1 MAAGKLP
8 AYGRRLCTVK
18 HCEPRL
24 CGTHL
29 EVLFVVLRDE
39 GRRHLLKAVPK
50 HFRSRMRLAL
60 DSRLPWALVLALQ
73 QIAQMQ
79 DHYPVR
85 CLFFGSCC
93 YLVIDQRGARAAR
106 RRGTDAPRAP
116 GVFLVSPYHL
126 GVKASAA
133 VGRPRLNL
141 RHQPSVRL
149 ASDSGDASEQS
160 GWAQPLVQIR
170 APGRRLPCSPAEDIA
185 GAGLP
190 IWIVQIHR
198 RAQLTVTAQ
207 LRPHDTR

>member
-93 YLVIDQRGARAAR
+93 FTLWVINGVPGQR
-106 RRGTDAPRAP
+106 
-116 GVFLVSPYHL
+116 
-126 GVKASAA
+126 
-133 VGRPRLNL
+133 
-141 RHQPSVRL
+141 
-149 ASDSGDASEQS
+149 
-160 GWAQPLVQIR
+160 
-170 APGRRLPCSPAEDIA
+170 A
-185 GAGLP
+185 GEGQMP
-190 IWIVQIHR
+190 PVR
-198 RAQLTVTAQ
+198 RACSSFLLTISA
-207 LRPHDTR
+207 

>member
-1 MAAGKLP
+1 MVATFLHFVALEGQTRWPRESCQL
-8 AYGRRLCTVK
+8 TV
-18 HCEPRL
+18 
-24 CGTHL
+24 
-29 EVLFVVLRDE
+29 VVFAPSSIASLARVE
-39 GRRHLLKAVPK
+39 HT
-50 HFRSRMRLAL
+50 MR
-60 DSRLPWALVLALQ
+60 V
-73 QIAQMQ
+73 
-79 DHYPVR
+79 
-85 CLFFGSCC
+85 
-93 YLVIDQRGARAAR
+93 VIDQRGARAAR

-133 VGRPRLNL
+133 VGRPRLHL

-170 APGRRLPCSPAEDIA
+170 ASGRRLPCSPAEDIA

-207 LRPHDTR
+207 LRCDMRPHDTR